1 MQKCRKKVK
10 SCLKQVNSNK
20 ALAGKVLQS
29 LFTAGVVCVC
39 TFGGDN
45 AAWAQDYN
53 SQYGTD
59 LGGEY
64 ENVSVTNESLDGNS
78 NVTIGVSRSAG
89 LTVTDKAVVKIV
101 ETGSS
106 VRSSSICRIAND
118 GSGTASLTLKD
129 ADIAIV
135 GSKSSVIGFESTAGQ
150 HKNTVTGEMN
160 ISVSS
165 KTTAE
170 VSSAPKVVAGI
181 DVEGYYSRK
190 TNKAANSLKAR
201 NVKINLGLA
210 AGDKATVNTTGV
222 LTKGSY
228 GNYIGTTEIENAEIV
243 ISGSNGQ
250 SNETVR
256 GVWATQTDTG
266 NTPAL
271 GEDISSKQFYDNL
284 TVVTGTYAT
293 DMTAYTQNAVQG
305 GSELYG
311 IQADNGAEISVNDGL
326 LINIDRQAR
335 KSGEESN
342 GVTGIEVTT
351 NAAVTG
357 KSLQLDVSSDT
368 GAALGLLAHK
378 YMDDTE
384 GKGRITL
391 GETGGANLI
400 KVTAGGGNARAVVA
414 DAEGVITFKEQT
426 ELAAQSTDYTE
437 TVSALNGGKV
447 VFEDTAVITAT
458 GTGYVYGVST
468 YFYDSSVTEDS
479 SIDFQK
485 GVYINAAGGTAISA
499 AGNSDTSAEGIVTIN
514 QGSAAG
520 ANEVVIFGDIE
531 SDIKGVVNVNLNTAG
546 SVFNGSTSLY
556 DDGVI
561 KLAVTD
567 GAAWRLTGT
576 SSVTDL
582 KAAAGGKIDLSGD
595 RGAFSTL
602 AIQKLTGTGG
612 SFIVDNDGT
621 DSDKI
626 TVAASDKGIHGIT
639 INNISSLVGKELK
652 PENTF
657 ITVTGDA
664 DFVGETTYGGG
675 IYEYTPVLDSAV
687 AGGQKNWYVRDLDS
701 RVVGDALAVAGANA
715 PLYYAWVNGNGNLHS
730 RLGAL
735 HQNAEQGA
743 WARIFGGKL
752 DGNGF
757 SDKYHT
763 YQVGY
768 DIKAGNWKV
777 GAAYEYTQGNVKG
790 SGSSGEN
797 KIGALSLYG
806 TLQQNDGAA
815 WDIILKHGRI
825 YGDINTFIQYPD
837 SGDYETDATS
847 LSVEYNKRIAQK
859 NGMFFE
865 PQAQFTYG
873 HINGNSYGTS
883 KNIAV
888 ANEGI
893 DSLVGRLGIAVGKQL
908 EQGCIYTKVS
918 VLHEFYGDGSASM
931 QDRNGA
937 ALSNDFDYGD
947 TWLEVGIGGNITLG
961 KNFELYGDVERSFGG
976 DVTKNWGANVGFR
989 YSF

>member
-29 LFTAGVVCVC
+29 LFTAGVVYVC
-39 TFGGDN
+39 IFGGDN

-106 VRSSSICRIAND
+106 ARSSSICGSAND

-165 KTTAE
+165 AATSGT
-170 VSSAPKVVAGI
+170 SSVPKVVAGI
-181 DVEGYYSRK
+181 DVEGYYSK
-190 TNKAANSLKAR
+190 ANKAANSLKAK

-266 NTPAL
+266 NKPSGT
-271 GEDISSKQFYDNL
+271 DMSSKQSYNNL
-284 TVVTGTYAT
+284 TVVTGTYAS
-293 DMTAYTQNAVQG
+293 DMTAYTPNAVQG
-305 GSELYG
+305 GSGLYG
-311 IQADNGAEISVNDGL
+311 IQTDNYAVVSVKEDL
-326 LINIDRQAR
+326 LIDIDRQAR

-342 GVTGIEVTT
+342 GVTGIYGYEHGKIDFNRADITLHNDLDASVTGIEVTT

-357 KSLQLDVSSDT
+357 KALQLTVSSDT

-378 YMDDTE
+378 YIDDTE

-400 KVTAGGGNARAVVA
+400 KITAGGGNARAVVA

-514 QGSAAG
+514 QGSVAG

-582 KAAAGGKIDLSGD
+582 NAAAGGKIDLSGD

-639 INNISSLVGKELK
+639 INNISSLVG
-652 PENTF
+652 
-657 ITVTGDA
+657 
-664 DFVGETTYGGG
+664 
-675 IYEYTPVLDSAV
+675 
-687 AGGQKNWYVRDLDS
+687 
-701 RVVGDALAVAGANA
+701 
-715 PLYYAWVNGNGNLHS
+715 
-730 RLGAL
+730 
-735 HQNAEQGA
+735 
-743 WARIFGGKL
+743 
-752 DGNGF
+752 
-757 SDKYHT
+757 
-763 YQVGY
+763 
-768 DIKAGNWKV
+768 
-777 GAAYEYTQGNVKG
+777 
-790 SGSSGEN
+790 
-797 KIGALSLYG
+797 
-806 TLQQNDGAA
+806 
-815 WDIILKHGRI
+815 
-825 YGDINTFIQYPD
+825 
-837 SGDYETDATS
+837 
-847 LSVEYNKRIAQK
+847 
-859 NGMFFE
+859 
-865 PQAQFTYG
+865 
-873 HINGNSYGTS
+873 
-883 KNIAV
+883 
-888 ANEGI
+888 
-893 DSLVGRLGIAVGKQL
+893 
-908 EQGCIYTKVS
+908 
-918 VLHEFYGDGSASM
+918 
-931 QDRNGA
+931 
-937 ALSNDFDYGD
+937 
-947 TWLEVGIGGNITLG
+947 
-961 KNFELYGDVERSFGG
+961 
-976 DVTKNWGANVGFR
+976 
-989 YSF
+989 